1 MRETW
6 ATRRCASP
14 LKWPTRQ
21 ESSPDGLF
29 GAKLMALASLRS
41 ASHFE
46 EVSMQRKIRLLS
58 VVFLAVFL
66 LAPNVY
72 SVVTPIAKIT
82 LNQTQFEKFGSLF
95 FPFVFVK
102 PQVYVLCQIGV
113 DPTGQRCVSDD
124 VSDVISVT
132 NNDFNEGVVAMISE
146 VNGQHLNLP
155 PDFPLPPAGSPIT
168 FFKETGKV
176 QRLTGTAGLP
186 TVNPDGTLGPV
197 IRLSAVSDLE
207 QLTTTSDVL
216 MVSSQ

>member
-1 MRETW
+1 
-6 ATRRCASP
+6 
-14 LKWPTRQ
+14 
-21 ESSPDGLF
+21 
-29 GAKLMALASLRS
+29 
-41 ASHFE
+41 
-46 EVSMQRKIRLLS
+46 MQRKIRLLS